1 MVNVLH
7 IEVLLLSL
15 RSVLSFP
22 KALGKSIFGF
32 PLGHSMHYFLGSLS
46 PIPTTVYY
54 ATTILLLHVCTMIE
68 EEEEEGAALVA
79 K

>member
-32 PLGHSMHYFLGSLS
+32 PLGHSMHYTF
-46 PIPTTVYY
+46 
-54 ATTILLLHVCTMIE
+54 LLLGLLLPLCVYHSR
-68 EEEEEGAALVA
+68 
-79 K
+79 KSS